1 MLKISAVSYL
11 NTKPFLY
18 GIFKSGL
25 EKEVDLQL
33 DIPSECARKLTEG
46 EVDMALLPVAA
57 IPDLDTAHI
66 VSDYCIGATGAVK
79 TVCIFSDMPLEEL
92 TQIYLDYHS
101 RTSVE
106 LVRILLKHHWRLN
119 PDLLP
124 AQPGFEANIQG
135 STGALVIGDRAIDL
149 HNKHPY
155 AYDLGEAWVN
165 YTGWPFVFAAWV
177 SRRPLDPDFEKRF
190 NMALKT
196 GIDHI
201 PQLVYILPTPQPGF
215 DLKKYFT
222 ENISYPLD
230 AAKRKGL
237 NKFFNYIIETEFICG
252 MPFKN

>member
-25 EKEVDLQL
+25 EQEVDLQL
-33 DIPSECARKLTEG
+33 DIPSECAGKLTAG

-57 IPDLDTAHI
+57 IPDLGEAHV

-79 TVCIFSDMPLEEL
+79 TVCIFADKPLEEL
-92 TQIYLDYHS
+92 THIYLDYHS

-106 LVRILLKHHWRLN
+106 LVRILLSDHWKMN
-119 PDLLP
+119 PLLLP
-124 AQPGFEANIQG
+124 AMPGFEAEIKE
-135 STGALVIGDRAIDL
+135 STGALVIGDRAIEL

-155 AYDLGEAWVN
+155 AYDLGQAWVEF
-165 YTGWPFVFAAWV
+165 TGKPFVFAAWV

-190 NMALKT
+190 NMALQT
-196 GIDHI
+196 GIKQI
-201 PQLVYILPTPQPGF
+201 PQLVYILPTPQPDF
-215 DLKKYFT
+215 DLQRYFT

-230 AAKRKGL
+230 GAKKEGL
-237 NKFFNYIIETEFICG
+237 KVFLSYLGATVSLQG
-252 MPFKN
+252 